1 MADHGRVVKDKAT
14 EAKRIAAKE
23 IKDAADKKADEEKAA
38 EKAAAKAAKAAA
50 HGDEDEEEEEEE
62 DSRGGWSGDVEV
74 AAVMMCA
81 CDDGW
86 GGATCDTAAGSGD
99 GRRRTSFDR
108 FCVSIMCYCYY
119 VLFSSAP

>member
-1 MADHGRVVKDKAT
+1 MRCQFNSKACCSNHGRVVKDKAT
-14 EAKRIAAKE
+14 EAKLIAAKE

-50 HGDEDEEEEEEE
+50 RKEGDEDEEEEEE

-86 GGATCDTAAGSGD
+86 EGATCDTAAGAGASKD
-99 GRRRTSFDR
+99 E
-108 FCVSIMCYCYY
+108 
-119 VLFSSAP
+119 L